1 MATIAEIYGFG
12 ARAVYAT
19 PRASEYDMKERVR
32 LSGMFPRVG
41 NEPLSKALARIVEEF
56 EQNANFAAIVE
67 RHRAL
72 IDRARVGRAIG
83 DANATAV
90 QTVLGKHP
98 VVAPIAI
105 VNSSTTSRFVRPEDA
120 NSAEEEAPSP
130 TNFFARPKQRRAI
143 INSSTTS
150 RLARPEDA
158 NSADE
163 EAPSPTN
170 FFARPKQRR

>member
-1 MATIAEIYGFG
+1 MATIAETYGFG

-19 PRASEYDMKERVR
+19 PRASEYDMRERVR

-56 EQNANFAAIVE
+56 EQNANIAAIVE
-67 RHRAL
+67 RRRAL
-72 IDRARVGRAIG
+72 IDRARVGRAIE
-83 DANATAV
+83 DASAPVV
-90 QTVLGKHP
+90 QQIIGKRP

-105 VNSSTTSRFVRPEDA
+105 VNSSTISRF
-120 NSAEEEAPSP
+120 
-130 TNFFARPKQRRAI
+130 
-143 INSSTTS
+143 
-150 RLARPEDA
+150 ARPEDA
-158 NSADE
+158 NSTDE

>member
-72 IDRARVGRAIG
+72 IDRARVGRAID
-83 DANATAV
+83 DASAPAV
-90 QTVLGKHP
+90 QQVMGRRRS
-98 VVAPIAI
+98 AI
-105 VNSSTTSRFVRPEDA
+105 THQLLRATQATTIDLKSC
-120 NSAEEEAPSP
+120 
-130 TNFFARPKQRRAI
+130 RAK
-143 INSSTTS
+143 TQH
-150 RLARPEDA
+150 
-158 NSADE
+158 
-163 EAPSPTN
+163 
-170 FFARPKQRR
+170 F

>member
-1 MATIAEIYGFG
+1 MATTAETYGFG

-19 PRASEYDMKERVR
+19 PRASEYDMRERAR

-56 EQNANFAAIVE
+56 EQNANLAAIVE
-67 RHRAL
+67 RRRAL
-72 IDRARVGRAIG
+72 IDRARVGRAIE
-83 DANATAV
+83 DAGAPVV
-90 QTVLGKHP
+90 QQIIGKRP

-105 VNSSTTSRFVRPEDA
+105 VNSSTMSRF
-120 NSAEEEAPSP
+120 
-130 TNFFARPKQRRAI
+130 
-143 INSSTTS
+143 
-150 RLARPEDA
+150 ARPEDA

-170 FFARPKQRR
+170 FFARPKQRRWT

>member
-56 EQNANFAAIVE
+56 EQNANLAAIVE
-67 RHRAL
+67 RRRAL
-72 IDRARVGRAIG
+72 IDRARVGRAPS
-83 DANATAV
+83 APAV
-90 QTVLGKHP
+90 QQIIGKRP
-98 VVAPIAI
+98 VVAPVAI
-105 VNSSTTSRFVRPEDA
+105 VGSPTISRFVRPEDA
-120 NSAEEEAPSP
+120 NS
-130 TNFFARPKQRRAI
+130 T
-143 INSSTTS
+143 
-150 RLARPEDA
+150 
-158 NSADE
+158 DE